1 VSLYTDLVEAGIEV
15 SNWQSDLYFPVSYES
30 MEILA
35 KYPNQSRSIF
45 KSNIDGRP
53 TVEAP
58 FAFDPYW
65 ESKVVDTAST
75 K

>member
-1 VSLYTDLVEAGIEV
+1 MSLYTDLVKAGIEV

-45 KSNIDGRP
+45 KSNIDGRAM
-53 TVEAP
+53 VDAA
-58 FAFDPYW
+58 FAYDPYW

>member
-1 VSLYTDLVEAGIEV
+1 MSLYTDLVEAGIEV
-15 SNWQSDLYFPVSYES
+15 SNWQPDLYFPGSYES

-35 KYPNQSRSIF
+35 KYPKQTRTLF
-45 KSNIDGRP
+45 KSDIDGRP
-53 TVEAP
+53 MVEAP